1 MGVRFITGRTGTGKT
16 TTIFN
21 EISSRTERDP
31 LGSPLFYLVP
41 DQMSFTAEWHLSNYG
56 QGSGLIRG
64 QVTTFKR
71 LAWRVLQE
79 SGGITREEVNGIGYR
94 MLIRS
99 LLREQKDD
107 FILFQRAATKRG
119 FTDQMELLLKEF
131 NRYNLTP
138 EILEASLEQLE
149 QLGAPVPLKQ
159 KTKDLQNIAIK
170 LQERLGTEFIDGDGH
185 LRLLVDKIASSQLI
199 AQGEFYIDSFTAF
212 TPLERSIVEQLMI
225 HANMVHIAL
234 PMNEEAEAYEEQSL
248 FHGPAKTFVQL
259 KEIALANDVQV
270 TDHVQLGKQLRLQSE
285 GLRHAEIQFDR
296 ARPLKQEKTEGLQV
310 IEATNPRTEVAYT
323 AAKIRD
329 LVQLHGYRY
338 QEIAVMHRDST
349 TYEKLLAMTFRQH
362 DIPYFTNE
370 KRPMLDHPLIELTR
384 AMFAVAQSDFSYE
397 AVFRAIKTGLFYPL
411 NGSRHVWSDR
421 LYRLEN
427 FALER
432 GIRGDRW
439 SDDSRFRV
447 KRIRG
452 LEYFQKAQTDEE
464 RAIEKELKET
474 RDFVMSPMREAVT
487 GLQQATSTE
496 QIVRT
501 LYQFMKSLQVPEKL
515 AQWQLEAE
523 VNLIHEE
530 AVEHRQVWKE
540 WIHVLDQFELMFRAQ
555 PMELEDAAAILEE
568 GIDQLC
574 FSKIPP
580 AIDQVIIGQA
590 DTARY
595 LSIKAVFVLG
605 VNDGL
610 FPKRIDHEGL
620 LTDEDRTF
628 LQQSGL
634 ELAPTTKERLLEEN
648 YILYKALTTA
658 SHQVVLSYS
667 LATTEG
673 KPLLPSLYLKRLQ
686 NLFTDLRPE
695 FVSQADFDG
704 DYPTLINHPRAAL
717 SGFALRRYSE
727 TVLDQ
732 PLTPFWQAV
741 ASYYEKD
748 VYWSSI
754 QLHVERPLAKKPGSE
769 KITRET
775 ARELYSPVV
784 KGSVSRIETYYSC
797 PFKQF
802 ASYGLDL
809 KERDVYQLEAPAMGD
824 LFHAAL
830 KWIADK
836 TTEQGVQWKELSE
849 KHCRELAE
857 QAVSQII
864 PLFVNQLLL
873 STNRYLYISRKLT
886 RIVASTMIA
895 LSKQSARS
903 SFHPIALEVGFGL
916 GEQLP
921 PLTIPLPNQGQLELR
936 GRIDRVDAAK
946 INDAYYLRII
956 DYKSSKR
963 GLDLNEVYHGI
974 SLQLMTY
981 LDVATQ
987 FADHWLEETAH
998 PGGVLYV
1005 HLHEPTLQSAD
1016 LLTPEEIASM
1026 QLKSYK
1032 MDGLL
1037 SEERPVLEAMD
1048 DQLEGHS
1055 EIIPVHVKKDGS
1067 FGVTS
1072 KVLAPEDLEKTAKFV
1087 RKRHRQAGGGIL
1099 AGDAR
1104 VLPYQ
1109 MKNKMPCTY
1118 CSYRSVC
1125 QFDPQDIRQPVRK
1138 LRQEKPEVIT
1148 QKMIEEVDNV

>member
-1 MGVRFITGRTGTGKT
+1 MSVRFITGRTGTGKT
-16 TTIFN
+16 TTIFQD
-21 EISSRTERDP
+21 ISTRTEQDP
-31 LGSPLFYLVP
+31 LGNPLFYLVP
-41 DQMSFTAEWHLSNYG
+41 DQMSFTAEWHLSS
-56 QGSGLIRG
+56 QGKGHGLVRG

-79 SGGITREEVNGIGYR
+79 NGGITRQEVNGIGYR

-99 LLREQKDD
+99 LLRDEQDA
-107 FILFQRAATKRG
+107 FVLFQRAATKRG
-119 FTDQMELLLKEF
+119 FTDQIEGLLKEF

-138 EILEASLEQLE
+138 ETLEASTKRLDE
-149 QLGAPVPLKQ
+149 LGAPVPLKQ
-159 KTKDLQNIAIK
+159 KTRDLQTIATK
-170 LQERLGTEFIDGDGH
+170 LKERLGTEFIDGDGH
-185 LRLLVDKIASSQLI
+185 LRLLLEKIPTSDLVAAS
-199 AQGEFYIDSFTAF
+199 EFYLDSFTAF
-212 TPLERSIVEQLMI
+212 TPLERAIVEQLMI
-225 HANMVHIAL
+225 HASRIHIAL
-234 PMNEEAEAYEEQSL
+234 PMNDEKEAFDEQSL

-259 KEIALANDVQV
+259 RELAHAHHVEIEEHLHLTQ
-270 TDHVQLGKQLRLQSE
+270 QMRLQSE
-285 GLRHAEIQFDR
+285 GLRHAEQQFDR
-296 ARPLKQEKTEGLQV
+296 LRPSQQEKSDGLQLV
-310 IEATNPRTEVAYT
+310 EATNPRTEVASV
-323 AAKIRD
+323 AAKIRE
-329 LVQLHGYRY
+329 LVQLKGYRY
-338 QEIAVMHRDST
+338 QDIAVMHRDAA
-349 TYEKLLAMTFRQH
+349 TYEKLLATTFRQQ

-384 AMFAVAQSDFSYE
+384 ALFAIAQSDFSYE
-397 AVFRAIKTGLFYPL
+397 SVFRAVKTGFFYPL
-411 NGSRHVWSDR
+411 SGSQTIWNDR

-439 SDDSRFRV
+439 QDDSRFRV

-464 RAIEKELKET
+464 RALEKELKET
-474 RDFVMSPMREAVT
+474 RDFVMEPIRELVT
-487 GLQQATSTE
+487 DLHKATSAGDV
-496 QIVRT
+496 VRS
-501 LYQFMKSLQVPEKL
+501 LYAFMKTLHVPEKL
-515 AQWQLEAE
+515 AQWQLDAEAQ
-523 VNLIHEE
+523 LIHEE

-540 WIHVLDQFELMFRAQ
+540 WIHVIDQFELMFRTQ
-555 PMELEDAAAILEE
+555 LMTLEDAVAILEE
-568 GIDQLC
+568 GMDQLC

-590 DTARY
+590 DTARF
-595 LSIKAVFVLG
+595 LSIKAVFLLG

-648 YILYKALTTA
+648 YILYKAITTA
-658 SHQVVLSYS
+658 SHQAVFSYS
-667 LATTEG
+667 LASNEG

-686 NLFTDLRPE
+686 MLFTGLLPE
-695 FVSQADFDG
+695 LVSQSDFDG
-704 DYPTLINHPRAAL
+704 DHPSLVNHPRAAL
-717 SGFALRRYSE
+717 SGYAVRKHAEMYLG
-727 TVLDQ
+727 Q
-732 PLTPFWQAV
+732 PLSPFWRAV
-741 ASYYEKD
+741 ATYYKQSP
-748 VYWSSI
+748 YWSTI
-754 QLHVERPLAKKPGSE
+754 QQLVERPLTKRPGSE
-769 KITRET
+769 KISRET
-775 ARELYSPVV
+775 ARDLYSTVV

-802 ASYGLDL
+802 ASYGLEL
-809 KERDVYQLEAPAMGD
+809 QQRDVYQLEAPAMGD

-830 KWIADK
+830 KWISDQ
-836 TTEQGVQWKELSE
+836 TTEQGIQWKDLSE
-849 KHCRELAE
+849 NQCREFAS
-857 QAVSQII
+857 QAVSHII
-864 PLFVNQLLL
+864 PLFVNQILL
-873 STNRYLYISRKLT
+873 STNRYMYISRKLT

-903 SFHPIALEVGFGL
+903 SFQPIALEVGFGL

-921 PLTIPLPNQGQLELR
+921 ALTIPLPREGQLELR

-956 DYKSSKR
+956 DYKSSKK

-974 SLQLMTY
+974 SLQLVTY

-987 FADHWLEETAH
+987 FAEHWLDEPAH

-1005 HLHEPTLQSAD
+1005 HLHEPTHQTTEM
-1016 LLTPEEIASM
+1016 LTPEEMASK
-1026 QLKSYK
+1026 QLKAYK
-1032 MDGLL
+1032 MDGILT
-1037 SEERPVLEAMD
+1037 EERPVLEAMD
-1048 DQLEGHS
+1048 AQLDGHS
-1055 EIIPVHVKKDGS
+1055 DIIPVHVKKDGS

-1072 KVLAPEDLEKTAKFV
+1072 KVLTPDELEKTAKFV

-1099 AGDAR
+1099 SGDTR

-1109 MKNKMPCTY
+1109 SKTKMPCTY

-1125 QFDPQDIRQPVRK
+1125 QFDPQDIRQPIRK
-1138 LRQEKPEVIT
+1138 LKQEKADVIT
-1148 QKMIEEVDNV
+1148 KKMMEEVDPL